1 MYALIRTLLFRLDAE
16 TSHRLI
22 FALLRVLYH
31 VPGFAGLLRALYAR
45 RTPKLPVRLLGIEF
59 TNPVGLAAGLDKN
72 AELIRAFAD
81 MGFGWVE
88 AGTVTP
94 RPQAGNPR
102 PRLFRLTDNRAI
114 INRMGFNNAGLPIF
128 LQNLRRHGRPCP
140 VGINIGK
147 NKDTPDA
154 QAIGD
159 YLTGLRAAYNDAD
172 YITINISSPNT
183 PGLRALQE
191 EAPLAALLAALK
203 QEQATLAGLHGRY
216 VPIVLKIAPDLAD
229 EAIDTIARQLLV
241 HRMDAVIA
249 TNTTVERPGLAHE
262 PRARETG
269 GLSGAPLRAR
279 ATEVIRRLHATLR
292 GEIPIIGV
300 GGVSNAGDAWE
311 KLVAGADLIQ
321 LYSAFIYRGPAVVHE
336 IVRGLAGRMRTRGAV
351 SLAEAVA
358 KARVENSLPEKRP

>member
-1 MYALIRTLLFRLDAE
+1 VYALIRPLLFRLDPE

-22 FALLRVLYH
+22 FILLRILYRF
-31 VPGFAGLLRALYAR
+31 PGFGGLMRTFNAN
-45 RTPKLPVRLLGIEF
+45 RTPKLPVKLFGIEF

-72 AELIRAFAD
+72 AELIGAFAD

-94 RPQAGNPR
+94 RPQPGNPR
-102 PRLFRLTDNRAI
+102 PRLFRLTDNRAL
-114 INRMGFNNAGLPIF
+114 INRMGFNNAGLSVFIH
-128 LQNLRRHGRPCP
+128 NLRGHDRPCP
-140 VGINIGK
+140 VGVNVGK
-147 NKDTPDA
+147 NKDTPDTN
-154 QAIGD
+154 AIDD
-159 YLTGLRAAYNDAD
+159 YLTSLRATYTYAG
-172 YITINISSPNT
+172 YIAINISSPNT

-203 QEQATLAGLHGRY
+203 QEQAALASLHGRY
-216 VPIVLKIAPDLAD
+216 LPIALKIAPDLAD
-229 EAIDTIARQLLV
+229 EAIDTIARLLLA

-262 PRARETG
+262 PRAREAG

-279 ATEVIRRLHATLR
+279 ATEVIRRLHATLQ
-292 GEIPIIGV
+292 GKVPIIGV
-300 GGVSNAGDAWE
+300 GGVSNAEDAWE

-321 LYSAFIYRGPAVVHE
+321 IYSAFIYRGPAVVRE
-336 IVRGLAGRMRTRGAV
+336 IVQGLAKKVHAQGAK

-358 KARVENSLPEKRP
+358 RARAEK